1 MRLKIDNGSQATLI
15 NPKTIVGLNLEIKQL
30 KFPVSMKAA
39 NQMELTLKKY
49 VDTMLIIEGIELQV
63 LMFLHDNTP
72 VGSVL
77 LGTNFQDKY
86 KLSLVHNPESVDKE
100 GFIYYGGKL
109 RRIPVVSVKPSD
121 NIDVEPAEIV
131 EISNNDKLKIILNEV
146 VNKPP
151 KAEGDYFIR
160 KLGDIESVFYL
171 EGGSPGRLKPEVHPL
186 VKINLGTHEPWR
198 LKTFYW
204 GT

>member
-15 NPKTIVGLNLEIKQL
+15 NPKTVEGLNLEIKQL

-63 LMFLHDNTP
+63 LMFLRDNTP

-121 NIDVEPAEIV
+121 NIDVEPAEVV
-131 EISNNDKLKIILNEV
+131 EI
-146 VNKPP
+146 
-151 KAEGDYFIR
+151 
-160 KLGDIESVFYL
+160 
-171 EGGSPGRLKPEVHPL
+171 GRAHV
-186 VKINLGTHEPWR
+186 
-198 LKTFYW
+198 
-204 GT
+204 